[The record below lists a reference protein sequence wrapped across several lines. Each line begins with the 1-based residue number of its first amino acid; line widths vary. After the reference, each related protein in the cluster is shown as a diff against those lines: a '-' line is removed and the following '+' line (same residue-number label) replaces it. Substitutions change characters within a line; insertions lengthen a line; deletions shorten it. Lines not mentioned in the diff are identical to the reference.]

1 MFRVYWGV
9 IDLDKA
15 SFGSLSPEEMDALK
29 ELGNIGVA
37 HAATSLSTMLGKVV
51 DMSVPSVAIVK
62 ISEIHNYFKDE
73 LVSGVVTALEDVEDG
88 RSGYLYISFP
98 NAEKVAKLLI
108 DDLSLVESTIME
120 VGNILSSSFCNAI
133 ADMLGIMLIPSPPSF
148 SYEMSIAIVEA
159 IVAQIAEK
167 GDYVIIFE
175 TELKEKDDAIDILI
189 TLVPDERFLGYIM
202 RMFDMLG

>member
-1 MFRVYWGV
+1 M
-9 IDLDKA
+9 DKTG
-15 SFGSLSPEEMDALK
+15 FGSLSPEEMDALK

-51 DMSVPSVAIVK
+51 EMSVPNVFVAR

-73 LVSGVVTALEDVEDG
+73 LVSGVVTALEDVENG

-108 DDLSLVESTIME
+108 DDASLVESAIME

-167 GDYVIIFE
+167 SDYVIIFE
-175 TELKEKDDAIDILI
+175 TELKEKDDAIDILV

-202 RMFDMLG
+202 KMFGMLG

>member
-1 MFRVYWGV
+1 M